1 MSTNEFL
8 KEHKYVILGAFGFV
22 ILALV
27 IITVGYGCIHA
38 IDAQNAVQRARIEAD
53 ERAREAE
60 TQRKEDE
67 AKAASEAEVKRQ
79 GILDACLQDA
89 HELYTLNWNLGNAK
103 RPGYFLEPF
112 VYQVNWGDKPY
123 LKQEVFGPHVAIV
136 PFKDA
141 DDAIRIYNDTEYG
154 LAVGI
159 LTNDFRKARKLR
171 DNCDFG
177 LGYWNGGSIAAES
190 HLPFGGVKKS
200 GNGFPSAAGMF
211 DAVVHKVS
219 WSVNHGG
226 LSFPQGLK

>member
-89 HELYTLNWNLGNAK
+89 HELYTLNWNLGCAK
-103 RPGYFLEPF
+103 LSDSNEKGYKNCVQKYKESGPF
-112 VYQVNWGDKPY
+112 TATQAATECRETWPAVPKEKCSLPSSTADRWEQSRKDDEEACY
-123 LKQEVFGPHVAIV
+123 LRLG
-136 PFKDA
+136 FK
-141 DDAIRIYNDTEYG
+141 R
-154 LAVGI
+154 
-159 LTNDFRKARKLR
+159 
-171 DNCDFG
+171 
-177 LGYWNGGSIAAES
+177 
-190 HLPFGGVKKS
+190 
-200 GNGFPSAAGMF
+200 
-211 DAVVHKVS
+211 
-219 WSVNHGG
+219 
-226 LSFPQGLK
+226 